1 MILGVNIN
9 FSEDGIRKIAEMAA
23 LVNQQIENIGA
34 RRLHTIIEKFLE
46 DISFSAD
53 EKNGETVT
61 IDAKY
66 VEDKVGHLAAHQD
79 LSKFIL

>member
-1 MILGVNIN
+1 MSNIN
-9 FSEDGIRKIAEMAA
+9 R
-23 LVNQQIENIGA
+23 
-34 RRLHTIIEKFLE
+34 EKRFE